1 MIKLPFKVD
10 LTGKVAVVTGGG
22 GVLCSGFCEAL
33 AACGA
38 MVAVCGHNI
47 EGPEAVASKIREDGG
62 HAQAFLMN
70 VLDKDSIINARNEI
84 EAAFGTCDILINGAG
99 GNNPKGSTSRDQLTP
114 DDLKAY
120 TDGTLEGV
128 KTFFDLDPDGI
139 EYVFNLNFLGTLLP
153 TQVFALDM
161 AKKHENGIGTT
172 IINVSSMNSFRP
184 LTRIPAYSGAKA
196 AVSNFTQWLA
206 VHFAPV
212 GIRVN
217 AIAPGFFLT
226 KQNRDLLLN
235 PDGTKAPRAEKILAH
250 TPMNRF
256 GETDDLTGTLLWL
269 ADSNSSGFVNGV
281 VVPVDGGFAAYS
293 GV

>member
-1 MIKLPFKVD
+1 MNLTFD

-22 GVLCSGFCEAL
+22 GVLCSGFSKTL
-33 AACGA
+33 AAAGA
-38 MVAVCGHNI
+38 KVAVCDLR
-47 EGPEAVASKIREDGG
+47 EEAAKAVADEINAAGG
-62 HAQAFLMN
+62 CAIGVAMN
-70 VLDKDSIINARNEI
+70 VLDKNSII
-84 EAAFGTCDILINGAG
+84 AAQKTIVETLGPVDILLNGAG
-99 GNNPKGSTSRDQLTP
+99 GNNPKGSTSRDNLTP
-114 DDLKAY
+114 EEVAELNEN
-120 TDGTLEGV
+120 GTIEGV

-139 EYVFNLNFLGTLLP
+139 SFVFNLNFLGTLLP
-153 TQVFALDM
+153 TQVFARDM
-161 AKKHENGIGTT
+161 ASTGGT

-226 KQNRDLLLN
+226 EQNRNLLLN
-235 PDGTKAPRAEKILAH
+235 PDGSLSPRSEKILGH

-256 GETDDLTGTLLWL
+256 GVPEDLDGTLLWL
-269 ADSNSSGFVNGV
+269 ADDKFSAFVNGI